1 MKQFSKDTLSQR
13 IAWDD
18 LDKNY
23 IQTLISQALEED
35 LKGKGLKQVTHAPGD
50 PSSEIFSN
58 SIIGHA
64 QLLAREDCVISGLP
78 LIPLVLGVYGTD
90 CSFQTDLI
98 DGAWVHKGTTIG
110 TLEGSAH
117 TLLKAERI
125 ILNFIQ
131 YLSGIATLT
140 HQYSKRLH
148 PSKTRLLDT
157 RKTIPVYRMLS
168 KYAFACGGGYNHRF
182 GLFDRVMLKDN
193 HLAIFSSSK
202 AMHLKSAV
210 EQIRTRH
217 PDLPIEVEVDH
228 LEQIPI
234 ALEAKVDC
242 ILLDNF
248 TIKELTKAIELIG
261 DKACTEAS
269 GGIALNH
276 LEDLK
281 SLGLDFISTGAPIH
295 QSQWIDIGL
304 DWL

>member
-1 MKQFSKDTLSQR
+1 MKQFSKDMLSQR
-13 IAWDD
+13 ITWND
-18 LDKNY
+18 LDERY
-23 IQTLISQALEED
+23 VQSLISHALEED
-35 LKGKGLKQVTHAPGD
+35 LKGKGLKQMVYAPGD
-50 PSSEIFSN
+50 PSSEIFS
-58 SIIGHA
+58 SSMIERA
-64 QLLAREDCVISGLP
+64 QLLAREDCVVCGLP
-78 LIPLVLGVYGTD
+78 LIPLVLDAYGTD
-90 CSFQTDLI
+90 CSFQTDLA
-98 DGAWVHKGTTIG
+98 DGTSIHKGTAIG

-140 HQYSKRLH
+140 HQYSQRLH
-148 PSKTRLLDT
+148 RSKTRLLDT
-157 RKTIPVYRMLS
+157 RKTIPAFRMLS

-202 AMHLKSAV
+202 AMHIKSV
-210 EQIRTRH
+210 VGQIRSRH

-234 ALEAKVDC
+234 ALDAEVDC

-248 TIKELTKAIELIG
+248 SIKELTKAIELIE
-261 DKACTEAS
+261 DKAYTEAS

-276 LEDLK
+276 LKDLN